1 MILIFFVNSTLSK
14 YEKSHFDSLLVSF
27 TLLMMIAAP
36 NVIVTRSFPVAT
48 IFRIKR
54 LPPTPIT
61 QLATMTT
68 SGLQI
73 RTVSAE
79 VRMRIKW
86 DTTVELL

>member
-1 MILIFFVNSTLSK
+1 MYVYVAHGDF
-14 YEKSHFDSLLVSF
+14 
-27 TLLMMIAAP
+27 AAP

-73 RTVSAE
+73 RTVTAE
-79 VRMRIKW
+79 V
-86 DTTVELL
+86 L